1 LRLLVMVMKV
11 GDKLVDVQLGERAR
25 RIGGLCNRVRWV
37 VGRHGFCDHRKKI
50 VDLFGRGV
58 GDAGV
63 CERLVGVVDKRTEI
77 DRIAEQVSR
86 EIEDRHD
93 ELPPVVV
100 YVVPTG
106 SRADSVAPGAKL
118 TA

>member
-25 RIGGLCNRVRWV
+25 RIGGLRNRVRRV
-37 VGRHGFCDHRKKI
+37 VGRRGFCDHRKKI
-50 VDLFGRGV
+50 VDLFGRGD
-58 GDAGV
+58 GEAGV

-77 DRIAEQVSR
+77 DWIAEQVSR

-93 ELPPVVV
+93 EL
-100 YVVPTG
+100 
-106 SRADSVAPGAKL
+106 
-118 TA
+118 

>member
-1 LRLLVMVMKV
+1 LRLLVMAMKV

-25 RIGGLCNRVRWV
+25 RIGGLRNRVR
-37 VGRHGFCDHRKKI
+37 RGFCDHRKKI

-58 GDAGV
+58 GEAGV

-77 DRIAEQVSR
+77 DWIAEQVSR

>member
-1 LRLLVMVMKV
+1 MVMKV
-11 GDKLVDVQLGERAR
+11 ADQLIDVQLGKRPR
-25 RIGGLCNRVRWV
+25 RIAGVRDRLQRVVRRHGLC
-37 VGRHGFCDHRKKI
+37 DHQKQ
-50 VDLFGRGV
+50 VMDLLGRGI
-58 GDAGV
+58 GEAGV
-63 CERLVGVVDKRTEI
+63 CQRLVGVVDKRAEI
-77 DRIAEQVSR
+77 DWIAEQVSR

-93 ELPPVVV
+93 GLPPVVV

>member
-1 LRLLVMVMKV
+1 MAMKV
-11 GDKLVDVQLGERAR
+11 GDKLVDVQLGKRAR
-25 RIGGLCNRVRWV
+25 RIGGLRNRVRRV

-58 GDAGV
+58 GDAGGV

-77 DRIAEQVSR
+77 DWIAEQVSR